1 MMPPDYEAR
10 RYCASKLF
18 GTPTNLRIVVTS
30 TNSTEQLKGEPLA
43 SDKNDEQQESGKN
56 LGILPTLIG
65 YNLRRAQVA
74 VFQDL
79 MSALGDLEL
88 TPGLFGVLQI
98 IKNNAGLKQTDL
110 ANALHVDRSTVV
122 GVIDKLEKR
131 GLVNRAAAPRDRRS
145 YALYLTDVGEDM
157 LTQAESRVLG
167 HEQRIAR
174 NLSTEERSN
183 LLVLLQKV
191 AANDG

>member
-1 MMPPDYEAR
+1 
-10 RYCASKLF
+10 
-18 GTPTNLRIVVTS
+18 
-30 TNSTEQLKGEPLA
+30 LA
-43 SDKNDEQQESGKN
+43 SDKKDEQQDFGKD

-65 YNLRRAQVA
+65 YNMRRAQVA

-79 MSALGDLEL
+79 MSSLGDLEL

-145 YALYLTDVGEDM
+145 YALYLTEIGKDM
-157 LTQAESRVLG
+157 LAQAELRVLG
-167 HEQRIAR
+167 HEQRIAQ
-174 NLSTEERSN
+174 NLSIEERSH
-183 LLVLLQKV
+183 LLELLKKV
-191 AANDG
+191 AATGG